1 MIEKVDTNQIQS
13 FLGKTPSRI
22 KNDVAAFTG
31 NDAEVSVQV
40 DYASLI
46 ESAIK
51 APQTDSKVIEQA
63 KKLILS
69 DQLDSPENIQ
79 QAAENIINSGI

>member
-46 ESAIK
+46 ENAIK
-51 APQTDSKVIEQA
+51 VPQTDSKDVEQA
-63 KKLILS
+63 KKLLLS
-69 DQLDSPENIQ
+69 DQLENPENIQ
-79 QAAENIINSGI
+79 KAAENIINFGI

>member
-1 MIEKVDTNQIQS
+1 MIEKVDTNQIQNI
-13 FLGKTPSRI
+13 LEKTPSRR
-22 KNDVAAFTG
+22 KNSVAAFAG

-40 DYASLI
+40 EYASLI

-51 APQTDSKVIEQA
+51 VPQMDSDVIEQV
-63 KKLILS
+63 KKLLLS

-79 QAAENIINSGI
+79 KAAENILNFGV

>member
-1 MIEKVDTNQIQS
+1 MIEKVDANQIQS
-13 FLGKTPSRI
+13 FLEKTPSRI
-22 KNDVAAFTG
+22 KNNAAAFAG

-51 APQTDSKVIEQA
+51 VPQADSKVIEQA
-63 KKLILS
+63 KKLLLS
-69 DQLDSPENIQ
+69 DQLESPENIQ
-79 QAAENIINSGI
+79 KAAEDIINFGI

>member
-1 MIEKVDTNQIQS
+1 MIEKVDINQIQS
-13 FLGKTPSRI
+13 FLEKTPSRV
-22 KNDVAAFTG
+22 KNNVAAFAG

-51 APQTDSKVIEQA
+51 VPQTDSKAIEQA
-63 KKLILS
+63 KKLLLS
-69 DQLDSPENIQ
+69 GELENSENIQ
-79 QAAENIINSGI
+79 QTAKDIINFGI